1 MGIDLLCL
9 DTRSCCVSDVLG
21 ALAPPAIPALPQ
33 PGEVQPGLRKRWN
46 CWTAVVSWW
55 LILNL
60 NSIRERSSFITSTTS
75 LHPCFTSTK
84 TSTITPSWQVTIHIH
99 NTTTPTHPHTRPEL
113 PRREIIK
120 SAERE
125 FRGRDHGFRSG
136 MSPEP
141 RLRQQHAAAESMM
154 YKVEIK
160 LDARS
165 GRTSGMSR
173 KPNNNLSQNS
183 LSQNGYGVL
192 IHSFVSGVLI
202 HSFVSDPTASKALSQ
217 AAEDD
222 APPSAD
228 AAPVCGVRCCC
239 SGFRCRFFWCS

>member
-1 MGIDLLCL
+1 
-9 DTRSCCVSDVLG
+9 
-21 ALAPPAIPALPQ
+21 
-33 PGEVQPGLRKRWN
+33 
-46 CWTAVVSWW
+46 
-55 LILNL
+55 
-60 NSIRERSSFITSTTS
+60 
-75 LHPCFTSTK
+75 
-84 TSTITPSWQVTIHIH
+84 
-99 NTTTPTHPHTRPEL
+99 
-113 PRREIIK
+113 
-120 SAERE
+120 
-125 FRGRDHGFRSG
+125 
-136 MSPEP
+136 
-141 RLRQQHAAAESMM
+141 M